1 MEKLLSDI
9 KDPDLRQALDA
20 ILSAR
25 DHATKTP

>member
-1 MEKLLSDI
+1 MTDLINDI

-25 DHATKTP
+25 DNATKTP